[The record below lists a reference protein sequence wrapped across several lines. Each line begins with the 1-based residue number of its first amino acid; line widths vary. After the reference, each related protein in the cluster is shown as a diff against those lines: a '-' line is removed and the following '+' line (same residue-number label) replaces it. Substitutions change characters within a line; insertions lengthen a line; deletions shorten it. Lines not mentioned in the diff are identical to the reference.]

1 MKLTEVRQLDWL
13 LGRVVTGVKGLALDS
28 RDVTLY
34 ILDEWAQCFLI
45 GRGEIRDS
53 SIYISHIQGSL
64 GSILMEP
71 IVEAS
76 LTLPIVR
83 GYEHSATFTIKT
95 PHGELSISWG
105 EAERVD
111 YCIGRIPKYPDGNDV
126 TPGDRVC
133 LLTEKSVRAA
143 RVTNRGEVEEYGPV
157 VGVVDVPRFGVVS
170 SVSYLD
176 GGMVTIQHDDQR
188 LPSKYLCGVLDRL
201 SRVA

>member
-53 SIYISHIQGSL
+53 SIYISHIHGPL

-95 PHGELSISWG
+95 PRGELSISWG
-105 EAERVD
+105 EAERVA
-111 YCIGRIPKYPDGNDV
+111 
-126 TPGDRVC
+126 
-133 LLTEKSVRAA
+133 S
-143 RVTNRGEVEEYGPV
+143 
-157 VGVVDVPRFGVVS
+157 
-170 SVSYLD
+170 
-176 GGMVTIQHDDQR
+176 
-188 LPSKYLCGVLDRL
+188 
-201 SRVA
+201 